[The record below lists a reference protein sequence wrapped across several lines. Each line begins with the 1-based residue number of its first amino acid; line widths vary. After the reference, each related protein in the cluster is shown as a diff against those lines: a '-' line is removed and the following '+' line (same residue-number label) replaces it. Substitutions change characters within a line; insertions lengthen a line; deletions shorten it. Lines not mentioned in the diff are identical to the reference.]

1 MKNYKIFIGIDVS
14 KKTLDFHMVDS
25 SAQMIAYNKISND
38 LKGVKEL
45 FKELKKQKISRN
57 DCLFCFEN
65 TGVYSMSLCM
75 MLSEFK
81 VDFSHCSALE
91 IKQSKGICRGKS
103 DKADAKDITLYALR
117 NIDKIELSEVPETDI
132 LTLKLLYAER
142 EKIVAAIKDFG
153 ATSESKEFLPK
164 VVYSPTEKINRKTLN
179 FLKKTLLEIQKN
191 IREIIHRN
199 DELQQQKKL
208 LLSVPGIGEVTSLY
222 LLLAT
227 KGFKSFTNW
236 RKFACYC
243 GIVPFEYSS
252 GTSIRGK
259 RRVSDFADKKMK
271 SILHLSALSAIK
283 HDAEIRTYYERKK
296 QEGKHSLLV
305 INNVKCKI
313 ISRAFAV
320 IARKEAFVN
329 TYKFAS

>member
-1 MKNYKIFIGIDVS
+1 M
-14 KKTLDFHMVDS
+14 
-25 SAQMIAYNKISND
+25 
-38 LKGVKEL
+38 
-45 FKELKKQKISRN
+45 
-57 DCLFCFEN
+57 
-65 TGVYSMSLCM
+65 
-75 MLSEFK
+75 
-81 VDFSHCSALE
+81 
-91 IKQSKGICRGKS
+91 
-103 DKADAKDITLYALR
+103 YALR
-117 NIDKIELSEVPETDI
+117 NIDKIKLSEVPETDI

-142 EKIVAAIKDFG
+142 EKVVTAIKDFG
-153 ATSESKEFLPK
+153 STEENKDFLPK
-164 VVYSPTEKINRKTLN
+164 TVYSPTAKINRKTLK
-179 FLKKTLLEIQKN
+179 FLNITLLEIEKS
-191 IREIIHRN
+191 IREIIKN
-199 DELQQQKKL
+199 NEVLQQQKKL

-227 KGFKSFTNW
+227 KGFKSFTSW

-259 RRVSDFADKKMK
+259 SRVSHFADKKMK

-283 HDAEIRTYYERKK
+283 HDAEIRAYYERKK

-320 IARKEAFVN
+320 IGRNEVFVN

>member
-1 MKNYKIFIGIDVS
+1 MKNYKYYIGIDVS
-14 KKTLDFHMVDS
+14 KLTLDFYISDF
-25 SAQMIAYNKISND
+25 SAQFTANGRVSND
-38 LKGVKEL
+38 TRGMKEL
-45 FKELKKQKISRN
+45 FKELKKCKISN
-57 DCLFCFEN
+57 EECLFCFEN
-65 TGVYSMSLCM
+65 TGVYSMKLCLV
-75 MLSEFK
+75 LSESK
-81 VDFSHCSALE
+81 MDFAQCSALE

-103 DKADAKDITLYALR
+103 DKADAKDIALYALR
-117 NIDKIELSEVPETDI
+117 NIDKIKLSDVPETDI
-132 LTLKLLYAER
+132 LSLKLLYAER
-142 EKIVAAIKDFG
+142 EKTVDAIKDFG
-153 ATSESKEFLPK
+153 STAENEDFLPK
-164 VVYSPTEKINRKTLN
+164 VVYSTTEKINRKTLK
-179 FLKKTLLEIQKN
+179 FLKKTLLDIEKS
-191 IREIIHRN
+191 IREIISNN
-199 DELQQQKKL
+199 DELKQQKKL

-227 KGFKSFTNW
+227 KGFKSFANW

-259 RRVSDFADKKMK
+259 SRVSHFADKKMK
-271 SILHLSALSAIK
+271 AILHLAALSAIK
-283 HDAEIRTYYERKK
+283 HDAEMRSYYERKK

-320 IARKEAFVN
+320 IARNEAFVN

>member
-1 MKNYKIFIGIDVS
+1 MKNYKHYIGIDVS
-14 KKTLDFHMVDS
+14 KKTLDFHIVN
-25 SAQMIAYNKISND
+25 SAAKMIIIGKISND
-38 LKGVKEL
+38 LKGIKEL
-45 FKELKKQKISRN
+45 FKELRRHKISK
-57 DCLFCFEN
+57 DESLFCFEN
-65 TGVYSMSLCM
+65 TGVYSMNLCM
-75 MLSEFK
+75 ILFEFNI
-81 VDFSHCSALE
+81 DFAHCSALE

-103 DKADAKDITLYALR
+103 DKADAKDIALYALR
-117 NIDKIELSEVPETDI
+117 NIDKIRLSDVPETDI

-142 EKIVAAIKDFG
+142 EKTVAAIKDFG
-153 ATSESKEFLPK
+153 STEENKNFLPK
-164 VVYSPTEKINRKTLN
+164 VVYRPTEKINKKTLI
-179 FLKKTLLEIQKN
+179 FLKKMLLEIERS

-199 DELQQQKKL
+199 NELQQQKKL
-208 LLSVPGIGEVTSLY
+208 LLSVLGIGEVTSLY
-222 LLLAT
+222 LLLAI
-227 KGFKSFTNW
+227 KGFKSFPNW

-259 RRVSDFADKKMK
+259 SKVSHFADKKMK
-271 SILHLSALSAIK
+271 SILHLAALSAIK

-320 IARKEAFVN
+320 IARNEAFVN

>member
-14 KKTLDFHMVDS
+14 KKTLDLHIVDS
-25 SAQMIAYNKISND
+25 SAQMITYNRTSND
-38 LKGVKEL
+38 LKGVREI
-45 FKELKKQKISRN
+45 FRELKKHKISQD

-65 TGVYSMSLCM
+65 TGVYSMGLCM
-75 MLSEFK
+75 ILSEFK

-91 IKQSKGICRGKS
+91 IKQSKGIRRGKS
-103 DKADAKDITLYALR
+103 DKADAKDIALYALR
-117 NIDKIELSEVPETDI
+117 NIDKIQLSEVPENDI

-142 EKIVAAIKDFG
+142 EKTVAAIKAFG
-153 ATSESKEFLPK
+153 STSENKAFLPK
-164 VVYSPTEKINRKTLN
+164 SVYSPTEKINKRTLN
-179 FLKKTLLEIQKN
+179 YLNKN
-191 IREIIHRN
+191 LREIEKRIGEIIRHN
-199 DELQQQKKL
+199 DELQRQKKL
-208 LLSVPGIGEVTSLY
+208 LLSVPGIGEVTALY

-227 KGFKSFTNW
+227 KGFKSFANW

-243 GIVPFEYSS
+243 GIVPFEHSS

-259 RRVSDFADKKMK
+259 SRVSHFADKKMK
-271 SILHLSALSAIK
+271 SILHLSALAAMRY
-283 HDAEIRTYYERKK
+283 DAEIKAYYQRKK
-296 QEGKHSLLV
+296 QQGKHSLLA

-320 IARKEAFVN
+320 IARNQEFVN